1 MPPVM
6 LSSGR
11 RAHVRALLFSSFLAA
26 SACGTSEAT
35 PATGGPPPPSVAVTA
50 VALREVTPSSELTGR
65 VEAVSQVEVRA
76 RVSGHVTAVRYREG
90 AEVAAGDAMFTID
103 PRPYRAALSRAR
115 AELARVR
122 ARLDN
127 ARVDAGRAEKLAAD
141 GAIARAER
149 DRLVSTAAQAGAELA
164 AARAAVELARLDL
177 EFTAVRAPIA
187 GRTGRAMVSVGDFV
201 AAGPAPTL
209 LTTLVSIDPV
219 HVSFTGDEQTY
230 LRFASRA
237 AAAAVSVGLADED
250 GYPHQGVVDFIDNA
264 IDPATGTIRVRAV
277 VPNPDRRLTPGLYA
291 RVRLPE
297 GDAIQ
302 AILVDDRAILTD
314 QDRRYVYVVGPGET
328 AVRRDV
334 ALGRIIDRRRVITR
348 GLEPGDRVIVSGM
361 QKVVPGARVNVT
373 AAPAVTASAGAGAS
387 GSGGGL

>member
-1 MPPVM
+1 MFPSRRTAPV
-6 LSSGR
+6 L
-11 RAHVRALLFSSFLAA
+11 ALLFSSVLAA
-26 SACGTSEAT
+26 SACGTSAAT
-35 PATGGPPPPSVAVTA
+35 PVSGGPPPPAVGVTA
-50 VALREVTPSSELTGR
+50 VALREVSPASELTGR
-65 VEAVSQVEVRA
+65 IEAVNQVEVRP
-76 RVSGHVTAVRYREG
+76 RVAGHVTAVRYREG

-103 PRPYRAALSRAR
+103 PRPYRAALSRAS

-122 ARLDN
+122 SRLDI
-127 ARVDAGRAEKLAAD
+127 ARVDADRAERLAA
-141 GAIARAER
+141 GGVIARAER
-149 DRLVSTAAQAGAELA
+149 DTLVSTAAQAGAELA
-164 AARAAVELARLDL
+164 AARAAVELARLDV

-201 AAGPAPTL
+201 AAGPDPTL

-219 HVSFTGDEQTY
+219 HVTFTGDEQTY

-250 GYPHQGVVDFIDNA
+250 GYPHEGVVDFIDNT

-297 GDAIQ
+297 GDAVQ

-314 QDRRYVYVVGPGET
+314 QDRRYVYLVGAGDT

-334 ALGRIIDRRRVITR
+334 TLGRIIDRRRVVTD
-348 GLEPGDRVIVSGM
+348 GLQVGDRVIVSGI
-361 QKVVPGARVNVT
+361 QKVVPGARVTV
-373 AAPAVTASAGAGAS
+373 AAPPAATASAEPGRA